1 MSIWLYTICVF
12 LLMTCVYPSDFVT
25 NENKASTLSMG
36 DGNITAS
43 QPSTAYQPAW
53 VGGHGQKSM
62 ADIVKMGRP
71 QSKVTSIP
79 TSSQYSGKHHLA
91 HAPTSAEGDHG
102 LKVSDVYT
110 EPGAAPNE
118 WPLIEPP
125 QASISVVYDSH
136 TDSQLHPDQ
145 STMPS
150 DEINQQTHITSDET
164 EVEEDSSVENLD
176 HVGSA
181 TVSSRNM
188 QADNSGD
195 ASLFDNDM
203 YKNMSSYQSQNH
215 AFQSEEGVHLFYS
228 CSNLDMCVFIYT

>member
-1 MSIWLYTICVF
+1 MSISKWSVCVLLLITCVF
-12 LLMTCVYPSDFVT
+12 SSDLVI

-43 QPSTAYQPAW
+43 QPSTGYQPAW

-71 QSKVTSIP
+71 QSKVSSLQA
-79 TSSQYSGKHHLA
+79 SSQYSGKHHLA
-91 HAPTSAEGDHG
+91 HAPPSAEGDYGSKG
-102 LKVSDVYT
+102 LDVYT
-110 EPGAAPNE
+110 EPGAAPDD

-125 QASISVVYDSH
+125 QASISVVYDSQ
-136 TDSQLHPDQ
+136 TDSHLHPDQ

-150 DEINQQTHITSDET
+150 DEIDQQTHIKPDEV

-195 ASLFDNDM
+195 ASLFDNDI
-203 YKNMSSYQSQNH
+203 YKNMSSYQSHSH
-215 AFQSEEGVHLFYS
+215 AFQSEEGVNFTFTYA
-228 CSNLDMCVFIYT
+228 VFF